1 MILFKYRKLQVID
14 DIRGVLLWEKHYANQ
29 NQVSLVSIG
38 SIPTVVGNAHPTNAT
53 KLVETADIYIISTI
67 EKTKSI
73 DTKSNNSYAKKGDN
87 HMPIL
92 QKPRNGWS
100 ALCFKEY
107 YGRLSYI
114 DDVPSLIC
122 QLIQQYQANKQ
133 AVTTFDCEGY
143 SFTLVLTECSIDVL
157 EFKDEIP
164 TLFHIQGDPD
174 VLCKQ
179 LIQDLQTYLTAWV
192 NTYYY
197 PEEEKTEWKQYHQ
210 HIQQQLQICTNGF
223 FTKKGNQL

>member
-1 MILFKYRKLQVID
+1 
-14 DIRGVLLWEKHYANQ
+14 
-29 NQVSLVSIG
+29 
-38 SIPTVVGNAHPTNAT
+38 
-53 KLVETADIYIISTI
+53 
-67 EKTKSI
+67 
-73 DTKSNNSYAKKGDN
+73 
-87 HMPIL
+87 MPIL

-192 NTYYY
+192 DTYYY
-197 PEEEKTEWKQYHQ
+197 PEEEKTEWNQYHQ
-210 HIQQQLQICTNGF
+210 YIQQQLQICTNGF
-223 FTKKGNQL
+223 STKKGNQS

>member
-1 MILFKYRKLQVID
+1 
-14 DIRGVLLWEKHYANQ
+14 
-29 NQVSLVSIG
+29 
-38 SIPTVVGNAHPTNAT
+38 
-53 KLVETADIYIISTI
+53 
-67 EKTKSI
+67 
-73 DTKSNNSYAKKGDN
+73 
-87 HMPIL
+87 MPIL

-122 QLIQQYQANKQ
+122 QLIQQYQTDKQ

-143 SFTLVLTECSIDVL
+143 SFTLVLTEYSIDVL

-210 HIQQQLQICTNGF
+210 HIQRQLQICTNGF
-223 FTKKGNQL
+223 STKKGNQS

>member
-14 DIRGVLLWEKHYANQ
+14 DIRGILLWEKHYANQ

-73 DTKSNNSYAKKGDN
+73 DTKSNNSYTKKGDN

-122 QLIQQYQANKQ
+122 EY
-133 AVTTFDCEGY
+133 
-143 SFTLVLTECSIDVL
+143 VLL
-157 EFKDEIP
+157 P
-164 TLFHIQGDPD
+164 
-174 VLCKQ
+174 
-179 LIQDLQTYLTAWV
+179 
-192 NTYYY
+192 
-197 PEEEKTEWKQYHQ
+197 
-210 HIQQQLQICTNGF
+210 
-223 FTKKGNQL
+223 